1 MIVNS
6 SGREGVRGMRRK
18 LLVSGVCLALLLLTA
33 NCRINQRSGMLAKHA
48 SNADEAG
55 AKLHANVHA
64 LRVSIHQLM
73 EEFRTGAATDVPSK
87 VSKLEMRAE
96 KLNEQ
101 SDDMKSELRASRQ
114 K

>member
-1 MIVNS
+1 
-6 SGREGVRGMRRK
+6 
-18 LLVSGVCLALLLLTA
+18 
-33 NCRINQRSGMLAKHA
+33 
-48 SNADEAG
+48 
-55 AKLHANVHA
+55 
-64 LRVSIHQLM
+64 M

-87 VSKLEMRAE
+87 VSKLEMQAE

>member
-1 MIVNS
+1 M
-6 SGREGVRGMRRK
+6 
-18 LLVSGVCLALLLLTA
+18 LV
-33 NCRINQRSGMLAKHA
+33 KHA
-48 SNADEAG
+48 SNADETG
-55 AKLHANVHA
+55 SKLHANVHE